1 MKKLAALLL
10 AIPLLVR
17 PAAAHTPI
25 IDAGHGGFD
34 GGAVSSTGVIE
45 SGLNLSIS
53 LRTASVMR
61 LFGIDPVLIRET
73 DTALGGA
80 GGSTRSTKSADLK
93 RRVEI
98 INSIDGAFLISI
110 HQNMFGDSRYGG
122 AHIFYKGEDAK
133 PLAEAIQADIRA
145 QLDPS
150 NDRVSKPVASG
161 VYIFKKASCA
171 GVLAECGFLSNA
183 RDLELLGQ
191 DGYQKKLALA
201 ITCAYLRYESG
212 MLGESTEEG

>member
-1 MKKLAALLL
+1 MKKLAALLI
-10 AIPLLVR
+10 AIPLLIR
-17 PAAAHTPI
+17 PAAAHTPV

-34 GGAVSSTGVIE
+34 GGAVSSSGVIE
-45 SGLNLSIS
+45 SSLNLSIS
-53 LRTASVMR
+53 LKTASVMR
-61 LFGIDPVLIRET
+61 LFGVEPVLTRET
-73 DTALGGA
+73 DSALGE
-80 GGSTRSTKSADLK
+80 GSGRSAKSADLK

-98 INSIDGAFLISI
+98 INSTDGAFLISI

-133 PLAEAIQADIRA
+133 PLAETIQADIRA

-150 NDRVSKPVASG
+150 NERVSKPVASS

-191 DGYQKKLALA
+191 DGHQKKLALA
-201 ITCAYLRYESG
+201 ITCAYLRYENGSLVG
-212 MLGESTEEG
+212 SAEEG

>member
-1 MKKLAALLL
+1 MKRLAALLI

-17 PAAAHTPI
+17 PAAAHTPV

-34 GGAVSSTGVIE
+34 GGAVSSSGVIE
-45 SGLNLSIS
+45 SSLNLSIA
-53 LRTASVMR
+53 LKTASAMR
-61 LFGIDPVLIRET
+61 LFGIEPVMIRET
-73 DTALGGA
+73 ETALGE
-80 GGSTRSTKSADLK
+80 GSGRSAKSSDLK

-98 INSIDGAFLISI
+98 INSTDGAFLISI

-122 AHIFYKGEDAK
+122 AHIFYKGEDAR

-150 NDRVSKPVASG
+150 NERVSKPVASS

-212 MLGESTEEG
+212 SLAESAEEG